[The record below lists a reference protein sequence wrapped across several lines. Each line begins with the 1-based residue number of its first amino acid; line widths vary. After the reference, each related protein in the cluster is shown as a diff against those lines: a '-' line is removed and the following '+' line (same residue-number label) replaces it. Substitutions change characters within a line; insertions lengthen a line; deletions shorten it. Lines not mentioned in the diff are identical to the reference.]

1 MVGSGIFCVLGYDLS
16 VVPAKPASQYS
27 LDENLQGERQMVEA
41 CDEVHSALRRRFKGE
56 LLRPGEGGYE
66 DARAIWNGMVARTP
80 GLIARCADVSDVQN
94 AVRAGSAAGILTAV
108 RCGGHSLA
116 GFSTCDG
123 GMVINLSRMRQ
134 VTVDPEARR
143 ARFAGGCLLGS
154 IDTASQ
160 KAGLV
165 FPSGVVSHTGA
176 AGLVLG
182 GGTGWLTRR
191 FGLSCD
197 NVEGFTLVTADGSVE
212 RANSK
217 ENADLF
223 WAVRGGGG
231 NFGVVTEFE
240 VKLHPLTSVVLAE
253 GLCAE
258 ADIRPLLDRW
268 RDFMAD
274 APIDLKWNVDL
285 RLAPHTQNV
294 PTELQGRP
302 VASSS
307 LVWTGEPEAGRPYL
321 ERALAM
327 CSSASV
333 SSKVMSFLDLQTMAD
348 SAFPHGRRYYTKS
361 GYFPYLDDSTI
372 DRMVEAVATIPSS
385 ETQIELAYLGGAA
398 GRVAASE
405 TAFGDRSAPFI
416 MNLLANWS
424 DATADAGNVSWI
436 RGLFNKL
443 RPAMKPG
450 VYVNFMSGD
459 EQDRVPEAY
468 HERWDRMVAVK
479 SHYDPK
485 NFFRLNQNVQPKS

>member
-1 MVGSGIFCVLGYDLS
+1 
-16 VVPAKPASQYS
+16 
-27 LDENLQGERQMVEA
+27 MVEA
-41 CDEVHSALRRRFKGE
+41 SEEVYSSLHRRFKGD
-56 LLRPGEGGYE
+56 LLRPGESGYE
-66 DARAIWNGMVARTP
+66 DARAIWNGMAARTP

-94 AVRAGSAAGILTAV
+94 AVRAGAETGILTAV

-116 GFSTCDG
+116 GFSTCDDG
-123 GMVINLSRMRQ
+123 LVIDLSRMRQ

-143 ARFAGGCLLGS
+143 ARIAGGCLLGS
-154 IDTASQ
+154 IDTVTQ

-176 AGLVLG
+176 SGLILG

-197 NVEGFTLVTADGSVE
+197 NVEGFTLVTADGSVV
-212 RANSK
+212 RANAK
-217 ENADLF
+217 ENVDLF
-223 WAVRGGGG
+223 WALRGGGG
-231 NFGVVTEFE
+231 NFGVVTEFA

-253 GLCAE
+253 GLSPE
-258 ADIRPLLDRW
+258 ASIRPLLECW

-274 APIDLKWNVDL
+274 APLDLKWNIDL
-285 RLAPHTQNV
+285 RLASHAKKV
-294 PTELQGRP
+294 PVALRGRP

-307 LVWTGEPEAGRPYL
+307 LVWTGEPEAGHRFL
-321 ERALAM
+321 ERVLSM
-327 CSSASV
+327 CSPDSV
-333 SSKVMSFLDLQTMAD
+333 SSKTVAFLNLQTMAD
-348 SAFPHGRRYYTKS
+348 SDFPHGRRYYTKS
-361 GYFPYLDDSTI
+361 GYFIYLDDGVI
-372 DRMVEAVATIPSS
+372 ERMVEAVAAIPSA

-398 GRVAASE
+398 ARWGANE

-424 DATADAGNVSWI
+424 EASADAGNISWV
-436 RGLFNKL
+436 RGLFDKL

-468 HERWDRMVAVK
+468 QERWERMVAVK
-479 SHYDPK
+479 TNYDPH
-485 NFFRLNQNVQPKS
+485 NFFRLNQNVPPGKIATGPVPPR